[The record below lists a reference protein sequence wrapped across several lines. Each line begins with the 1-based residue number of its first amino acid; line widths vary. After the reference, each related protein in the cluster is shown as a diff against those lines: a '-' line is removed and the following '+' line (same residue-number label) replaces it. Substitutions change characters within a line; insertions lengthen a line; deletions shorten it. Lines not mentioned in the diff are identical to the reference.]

1 MTEKILL
8 LSGANGTELIRM
20 MARFNRNSLGLRTM
34 NAAEFARFALM
45 RSGIVLEESFLPR
58 KQEAAVIDGFVR
70 EISYFASAGY
80 ADSEKISDALYQ
92 LRSLIAENE
101 YEKLHDVLPQGEFS
115 DKNQS
120 LLSVYDRYLA
130 ALKASRNID
139 TVGLLRKAMAEAKPL
154 DCQVYT
160 LREFPMTPLE
170 YALLARLA
178 PQATY
183 GSLTARLGVER
194 VPLHNIDYTESY
206 GASNE
211 VEAIYNYIVSN
222 DLPFD
227 ECVVAT
233 ANQTPYAQLFYDFS
247 QSNDLP
253 ITLGCGIPIL
263 NSNPARLLK
272 LLHDWN
278 TSGYHGVDALTALLH
293 SDALDQKKLLDAL
306 GLEKTW
312 QMDHIIQ
319 IAGQLR
325 VNFDMDEN
333 KRKIAALPPSDKNAD
348 YYPGVLALAEELAL
362 GESRL
367 IQKYALIRDGA
378 IGRVDRSARSVICDT
393 LDAYAKFAG
402 GSPLEQIIPEILQRS
417 VCSEN
422 SREGALFVTGISGAM
437 ASMRKHLF
445 VVGMSASNF
454 PGTPRENYLLLD
466 SDYRLFA
473 NEPFVGADMLPTS
486 VNLVQRKKDAL
497 TALLTL
503 ASALGV
509 HIHISYSGYDLAA
522 LKEENPSSVLFDIF
536 KLQHGQEATLK
547 QYKDAFR
554 SVGYFDGQVTDDHTI
569 GRAYIQGKEIL
580 SQVADF
586 AGAACAHTLDKA
598 FSPTAIDDFFSCP
611 RHFFLT
617 RILGVREEEPDDPFT
632 IIDAKSIGTL
642 AHSLMEELA
651 HSTCDKDTFLQRVD
665 AAFGA
670 FLLTRP
676 PIHSETAER
685 EKTIFRKMMA
695 NAYDQDPK
703 NEVLSSEE
711 KQTFLHSSG
720 ILLEGYPDR
729 VEKTSEG
736 EYIIADYKTGKRII
750 HQANDIDTCLQVVIY
765 AYIME
770 QKNIPISRCE
780 YRYLRDGVT
789 VPCRYDDSM
798 REKLNDKLLVFKNA
812 LTTGQFPV
820 AEKGSACTYC
830 KLANICGRDLQ
841 PEEGEAE

>member
-8 LSGANGTELIRM
+8 LSGANGTELTRM
-20 MARFNRNSLGLRTM
+20 MARFHNNSLGLRIM

-45 RSGIVLEESFLPR
+45 RSGILLEESFLPR
-58 KQEAAVIDGFVR
+58 KQEPAVIDSFVR
-70 EISYFASAGY
+70 KISYFASAGY
-80 ADSEKISDALYQ
+80 ADSEKIADALYR

-101 YEKLHDVLPQGEFS
+101 FEKLHGILPGGEFP
-115 DKNQS
+115 DKNKS

-130 ALKASRNID
+130 SLKASKSID
-139 TVGLLRKAMAEAKPL
+139 TIGLLRKAMAEAKPL
-154 DCQVYT
+154 DCDVYT
-160 LREFPMTPLE
+160 LREYPLTPLE
-170 YALLARLA
+170 YAMLLHLA
-178 PQATY
+178 PRQTH
-183 GSLTARLGVER
+183 SNLSARLGVKC
-194 VPLHNIDYTESY
+194 VPLKNIDYAESY

-211 VEAIYNYIVSN
+211 VDAVYDYIVSN
-222 DLPFD
+222 NLPFD
-227 ECVVAT
+227 ECVVAVT
-233 ANQTPYAQLFYDFS
+233 NPNPYAQLFYDFS

-272 LLHDWN
+272 LLYDWN
-278 TSGYHGVDALTALLH
+278 TTGYNGIDALNVLLR

-306 GLEKTW
+306 GIEKAW
-312 QMDHIIQ
+312 QLDRIIQ

-325 VNFDMDEN
+325 LNFDLEEN
-333 KRKIAALPPSDKNAD
+333 NRKIAALPQNDKNATF
-348 YYPGVLALAEELAL
+348 YPCVSALSEELAL
-362 GESRL
+362 GESKL
-367 IQKYALIRDGA
+367 LQKYALIRDGA
-378 IGRVDRSARSVICDT
+378 IGRVDRSALSVICDA
-393 LDAYAKFAG
+393 LDAYAKFTG
-402 GSPLEQIIPEILQRS
+402 GSPLDQIIPEILQRS

-466 SDYRLFA
+466 SDYSLFA
-473 NEPFVGADMLPTS
+473 DEWLVGEEMLPTS
-486 VNLVQRKKDAL
+486 INLVQWKKDAL
-497 TALLTL
+497 EHLLTL
-503 ASALGV
+503 ASALDAN
-509 HIHISYSGYDLAA
+509 IHISYSGYDLAA

-536 KLQHGQEATLK
+536 KQQHGEKATLQ
-547 QYKDAFR
+547 QYKDSFR
-554 SVGYFDGQVTDDHTI
+554 HVGYFDGQVSGDHTI

-580 SQVADF
+580 CQGADF
-586 AGAACAHTLDKA
+586 SEVACSHTLAKA

-617 RILGVREEEPDDPFT
+617 RILGVQEEEPDDPFT
-632 IIDAKSIGTL
+632 VIDAKSIGKL

-651 HSTCDKDTFLQRVD
+651 DSPCDKNTFLQKAD
-665 AAFGA
+665 AAFA
-670 FLLTRP
+670 EFLLSRP

-685 EKTIFRKMMA
+685 EKSIFCKMMA

-703 NEVLSSEE
+703 NEVLASEE

-720 ILLEGYPDR
+720 VLLEGYPDR
-729 VEKTSEG
+729 VEKTPEG
-736 EYIIADYKTGKRII
+736 EYIIADYKTGKRIG

-789 VPCRYDDSM
+789 VPCRYDDAM
-798 REKLNDKLLVFKNA
+798 KEKLNEKLLAFKNA
-812 LTTGQFPV
+812 LTTGQFPC
-820 AEKGSACTYC
+820 AASKDSCKYCT
-830 KLANICGRDLQ
+830 LANICGRDLQ
-841 PEEGEAE
+841 TEEGEAE